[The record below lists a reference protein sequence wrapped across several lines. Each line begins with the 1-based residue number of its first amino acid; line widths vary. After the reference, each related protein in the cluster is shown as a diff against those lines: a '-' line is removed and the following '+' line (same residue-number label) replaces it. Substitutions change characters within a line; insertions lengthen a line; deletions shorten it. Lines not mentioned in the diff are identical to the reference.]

1 MRQQLP
7 VALAGAA
14 TLLLGATALAPLPA
28 RALEQIELQLPLLDT
43 TFTIKLAELAG
54 PALLFSGNSDLAE
67 LNRASDGAVGRRLVS
82 LFNEPLP
89 LQTQAVVNQS
99 VGSPLLQQALLLL
112 SSLGGVDGLAA
123 DPSGEAVS
131 AALDRAAARGP
142 LTMLNV
148 LKALPGRTASVDL
161 EKGLFLLQR
170 LTDQLRPAERILE
183 GMTPASQ
190 NPALSAP
197 GPRAV
202 IREAFSLPV
211 TYRPAPLGVV
221 VIRPQQDP
229 SGRLV
234 IISHGLWDGPESFE
248 GWARHLASHGY
259 TVLLPRHPGSDSKQ
273 QQAMLS
279 GKVPPPGPA
288 ELRLRPLDV
297 SALIDAVA
305 AGTLP
310 LPPGLR
316 TDTVAVLGQSW
327 GATTALQLAGARPSS
342 TQLRRRCQDLRDP
355 ERNLSWVL
363 QCSFLSSADQAAL
376 GDPRVKV
383 AVAVSPPMALLFDSE
398 SPHALHGRV
407 LVVSG
412 SRDWVVPAG
421 PEAIAPLARHRRLN
435 PGGHRLVLARGGDHF
450 NLGSSYDV
458 GGGALRGLLLGWVDG
473 GFNAGAAV
481 TPGPQAPALLPPDG
495 WGDDT
500 VPLSDVTERLQS
512 WRP

>member
-1 MRQQLP
+1 MAQQTP
-7 VALAGAA
+7 ASLA
-14 TLLLGATALAPLPA
+14 TTVLLLGTALSTPLPA
-28 RALEQIELQLPLLDT
+28 RALEQIELKVPLVDT
-43 TFTIKLAELAG
+43 TFTITLAELAD
-54 PALLFSGNSDLAE
+54 PALLRSGNSDLAE
-67 LNRASDGAVGRRLVS
+67 LNRATSGAVGRRLVG
-82 LFNEPLP
+82 LFNAPLP
-89 LQTQAVVNQS
+89 LQTRAVVNQS

-112 SSLGGVDGLAA
+112 SSLGGVDGLTA
-123 DPSGEAVS
+123 DPSGDAVS

-170 LTDQLRPAERILE
+170 LNDQLRPADRLLE
-183 GMTPASQ
+183 GLAPAASD
-190 NPALSAP
+190 PALNRA

-202 IREAFSLPV
+202 LRETLSLPV
-211 TYRPAPLGVV
+211 AYRPAPLGLVV
-221 VIRPQQDP
+221 FRPQQDA

-279 GKVPPPGPA
+279 GKVPPPGAA

-297 SALIDAVA
+297 TALIDAVA
-305 AGTLP
+305 SGRLP
-310 LPPGLR
+310 LPAGLR
-316 TDTVAVLGQSW
+316 TDTVAVLGHSW

-342 TQLRRRCQDLRDP
+342 SQLRRRCQDLQDP
-355 ERNLSWVL
+355 ARNLSWVL
-363 QCSFLSSADQAAL
+363 QCSFLAAADQAAL
-376 GDPRVKV
+376 ADPRVKAV
-383 AVAVSPPMALLFDSE
+383 VAVSPPMALLFDEDS
-398 SPHALHGRV
+398 ARTLQARV

-412 SRDWVVPAG
+412 SRDWVVPSG
-421 PEAIAPLARHRRLN
+421 PEAIAPLAAQRQKS

-450 NLGSSYDV
+450 NLGSTDTA
-458 GGGALRGLLLGWVDG
+458 GGGPLRGLLLGWLNG
-473 GFNAGAAV
+473 AFNAGAGVA
-481 TPGPQAPALLPPDG
+481 PGPQAPALLPADG

-500 VPLSDVTERLQS
+500 LPLSDVTERLQS
-512 WRP
+512 WKP